1 MSKKPVPSK
10 KQAVSSTR
18 SRYKTYV
25 RKQRERLKKLVMLD
39 TCPDSGEVKRRH
51 FVAPESG
58 KYRGKQIIKKQ
69 SNNSNKKLIQEIA
82 A

>member
-25 RKQRERLKKLVMLD
+25 KLQRKRLKNLVTLD
-39 TCPDSGEVKRRH
+39 TCPETGEVKRRH

-58 KYRGKQIIKKQ
+58 KYRGKQIINKKQ
-69 SNNSNKKLIQEIA
+69 ASKKNNIQEIA